1 MHRIN
6 FEKTIVPLPVLCYNL
21 YVNIV
26 MNIRKK
32 AMQTIERLK
41 LMHEL
46 VKRKLSRNAIETVV
60 QIVEATYNA
69 SGYEKAEAKAKEI
82 RELLESGISEAELL
96 KKLKLM

>member
-1 MHRIN
+1 
-6 FEKTIVPLPVLCYNL
+6 
-21 YVNIV
+21 
-26 MNIRKK
+26 
-32 AMQTIERLK
+32 MQTIERLK

-69 SGYEKAEAKAKEI
+69 HGYAKAEAKAKEI

-96 KKLKLM
+96 KKLKLL